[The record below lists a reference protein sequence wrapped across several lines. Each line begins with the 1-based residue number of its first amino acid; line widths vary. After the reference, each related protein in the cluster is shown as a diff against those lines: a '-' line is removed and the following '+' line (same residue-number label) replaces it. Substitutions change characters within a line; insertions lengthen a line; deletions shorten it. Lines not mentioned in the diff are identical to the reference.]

1 MKIIA
6 SLDLSEATTVEQ
18 INNYFDWEEEQAFT
32 DKNEAIDY
40 IVEQLDEGTITFDDV
55 VEVFDAV
62 IEWTTDE

>member
-6 SLDLSEATTVEQ
+6 NLDLSEATTVNQ
-18 INNYFDWEEEQAFT
+18 INNYFDWEGEQAFT